1 VEVELMSEVV
11 GTLSDA
17 EIDGLRADANLLIGL
32 DADGEAGGHTSV
44 LVRRI
49 LSRGTLDSTT
59 LLYTPTYTTLYSGV
73 ATIFPVVYR
82 REQQTYV
89 AEQAERIRMY
99 RVLLPWDSGEFREDD
114 IVEVTAADDAEFV
127 GQIMRVTDCM
137 YESDQGLRRLSAVV
151 WEDAGKVAW

>member
-1 VEVELMSEVV
+1 MSEVV
-11 GTLSDA
+11 GTLTDA
-17 EIDGLRADANLLIGL
+17 EVAGLRLDADLLIGL
-32 DADGEAGGHTSV
+32 DADGEAGGHTTV
-44 LVRRI
+44 LIRRI
-49 LSRGTLDSTT
+49 ATRGALNTT
-59 LLYTPTYTTLYSGV
+59 TGQYTPTYTTLYSGV

-89 AEQAERIRMY
+89 AEQAERLRMY
-99 RVLLPWDSGEFREDD
+99 RVLLPWDSRAFREND
-114 IVEVTAADDAEFV
+114 IVEVLTADDSDFV

>member
-1 VEVELMSEVV
+1 MSEVV
-11 GTLSDA
+11 GTLNDA
-17 EIDGLRADANLLIGL
+17 EVAGLRLDANLLIGL
-32 DADGEAGGHTSV
+32 DADGEAGGHTTVSI
-44 LVRRI
+44 RRI
-49 LSRGTLDSTT
+49 LSLGTPDATT
-59 LLYTPTYTTLYSGV
+59 LRLTPTYSTLYSGV

-99 RVLLPWDSGEFREDD
+99 RVLLPWDSGEFREND
-114 IVEVTAADDAEFV
+114 IITVTAADDAEFV
-127 GQIMRVTDCM
+127 GQEMRVTDCM